1 MEVADS
7 LEAHLAQALR
17 DLEAADLRR
26 DRRVLRWTSPTR
38 ALLDGREV
46 VVFGSNDYLGL
57 ARRSDGVPARGE
69 LSDEVGAGASRL
81 VTGTTASHE
90 ALELELAEW
99 LGSPSALLFNS
110 GYHANGGIF
119 AALLDERDVVFSDAL
134 NHASLIDGMRLCRA
148 RRAVFPHGD
157 LGALRELLRDAA
169 DARVRLI
176 VCESVY
182 SMDGDRAP
190 LAELCDLAR
199 THDAA
204 LVVDEA
210 HAIGV
215 FGDEGQGLCAEVGVA
230 GNVAGRIGTC
240 GKALGSFGA
249 FVAGSEAL
257 CEVLYNRAR
266 SFVFTTALP
275 PSVVET
281 TRGAIPLV
289 REPERRARLWRR
301 IDRLRSGLREA
312 GLIPEAPPSPV
323 IPVVV
328 GEAAAALRVSQT
340 LLERGLLVP
349 AIRPPTVPKGTAR
362 LRITVSSENGDDE
375 IDALVRALAEVVDR
389 R

>member
-1 MEVADS
+1 MEVAGP

-26 DRRVLRWTSPTR
+26 ERRVLRWTSPTR
-38 ALLDGREV
+38 ALLGEREV

-90 ALELELAEW
+90 ALEHELAEW
-99 LGSPSALLFNS
+99 LAAPSALLFNS
-110 GYHANGGIF
+110 GYHANGGVF
-119 AALLDERDVVFSDAL
+119 GALLDERDVVFSDAL

-148 RRAVFPHGD
+148 RRVVFPHGD
-157 LGALRELLRDAA
+157 LDALREGLREAKG
-169 DARVRLI
+169 ARIKLI
-176 VCESVY
+176 VCESIY

-190 LAELCDLAR
+190 LAELCELAR
-199 THDAA
+199 ANQA
-204 LVVDEA
+204 ELLVDEA

-215 FGDEGQGLCAEVGVA
+215 FGDEGQGLCAEEGIASDVA
-230 GNVAGRIGTC
+230 VRVGTC

-249 FVAGSEAL
+249 FVAGSADL
-257 CEVLYNRAR
+257 CEILYNRAR

-289 REPERRARLWRR
+289 REPARRARLWSR
-301 IDRLRSGLREA
+301 IERLRSGLLGA

-323 IPVVV
+323 IPVLV
-328 GEAAAALRVSQT
+328 GEAAAALRVSRA

-349 AIRPPTVPKGTAR
+349 AIRPPTVPNGTAR
-362 LRITVSSENGDDE
+362 LRITVSSENGVDE
-375 IDALVRALAEVVDR
+375 IDALVGALAEVLGKG
-389 R
+389 